1 MNGVSTE
8 TTLLMCL
15 RKWIF
20 CWIWIVVHL
29 GRMLCVLF
37 YSKIPQI
44 GSSGVNILAQDLKAN
59 VKYFCCPPVK
69 MIEGEG
75 EYLQSFDCSSLD

>member
-1 MNGVSTE
+1 M
-8 TTLLMCL
+8 
-15 RKWIF
+15 
-20 CWIWIVVHL
+20 HL

-44 GSSGVNILAQDLKAN
+44 GSIGVNFLAQDLKEN

-69 MIEGEG
+69 MIGRAVCHLIEGEG
-75 EYLQSFDCSSLD
+75 EYL